1 MGSKLAQTNSCW
13 KVKVGFTV
21 IGLQSG
27 GGIINQT
34 RLASLPL
41 APVRTVVSETKCVG
55 GGGPVVW
62 RPRLGGGDGL
72 CLRALAS
79 ISRRKLGNSYFL
91 C

>member
-1 MGSKLAQTNSCW
+1 M
-13 KVKVGFTV
+13 

-55 GGGPVVW
+55 GGGPVVEW
-62 RPRLGGGDGL
+62 RPRLGGDDGL

-91 C
+91 